1 VPAEA
6 AYDGVNEAIVSVTNT
21 VFVFVSGW
29 LPGGELAVEEDHID
43 YIVVDLRGREFRGL
57 KCKCVAPRLV
67 FRQSW
72 KDLKLISIPLSNVM
86 SRLRFTESL
95 YNVLPAVADHQPWR
109 ITITLQ
115 ASELSPSQ
123 TYNDIIDVVLFYSQF
138 SSRKPLCNE
147 NEHSVGHADDRFVD
161 AIDRRFSWHTP
172 AQAQPSASPRNSELL
187 SDRLIKAEH
196 GSLP

>member
-29 LPGGELAVEEDHID
+29 FPGGELAVEEDHID
-43 YIVVDLRGREFRGL
+43 YIVVDLREREFRGL

-67 FRQSW
+67 FRHSW

-95 YNVLPAVADHQPWR
+95 Y
-109 ITITLQ
+109 T
-115 ASELSPSQ
+115 
-123 TYNDIIDVVLFYSQF
+123 
-138 SSRKPLCNE
+138 
-147 NEHSVGHADDRFVD
+147 
-161 AIDRRFSWHTP
+161 
-172 AQAQPSASPRNSELL
+172 
-187 SDRLIKAEH
+187 KAETI
-196 GSLP
+196 GAMRLPGFACIVMNSIEPDSSQCAATRFY